1 MRPRAVVAWLFSL
14 PLLAQFG
21 GTGGGS
27 GGLGAPHG
35 ANARMSP
42 AATFISGRVFLED
55 GGVISTPVSILGG
68 CRGQMQLLG
77 YTDLKGNFSFD
88 LKNTAVSQ
96 DAELSK
102 SRASSV
108 CEIQAKLDGYRSGV
122 IDLSARD
129 RIDSRDVGTI
139 LLHRIGEQ
147 EGTTVSMTSL
157 LAPKDAK
164 HAFDKGMALG
174 AKGHL
179 EEAAQQF
186 EKAAGIYPKYADA
199 WYRLGDLQMRLK
211 NEMAGQE
218 SLKKAIAADPKLVP
232 PYVELAGISARA
244 YRWPE
249 VIEYSERAIRLD
261 PSGFPAGFYFN
272 ALANYNLE
280 NWEASERS
288 ARQLQKLD
296 PLHRFLKINRILA
309 AALANRGDYA
319 GATEQLRDYLKLAG
333 ESKDTDE
340 VRGQIADLERRA
352 ATAGR

>member
-1 MRPRAVVAWLFSL
+1 MSARAVVAWLFSL
-14 PLLAQFG
+14 PILAQFG

-27 GGLGAPHG
+27 GAPRVG
-35 ANARMSP
+35 NVRTP
-42 AATFISGRVFLED
+42 PPATFLSGRVFLDD
-55 GGVISTPVSILGG
+55 GGVISNPVSILGG
-68 CRGQMQLLG
+68 CRGPMQLLG

-96 DAELSK
+96 DAESTK
-102 SRASSV
+102 SRASAV

-129 RIDSRDVGTI
+129 AIDSRDVGTI
-139 LLHRIGEQ
+139 LLHRVGEQ

-186 EKAAGIYPKYADA
+186 EKAAGLYPKYADA

-211 NEMAGQE
+211 NEAAGQE

-244 YRWPE
+244 SRWPE
-249 VIEYSERAIRLD
+249 VIEYTEHAIRLD
-261 PSGFPAGFYFN
+261 PFGFPALFYFN

-280 NWEASERS
+280 NWQASERS
-288 ARQLQKLD
+288 ARQVKKLD
-296 PLHRFLKINRILA
+296 PQHRFLKINRILA

-319 GATEQLRDYLKLAG
+319 GAAEQLREYLKLAG
-333 ESKDTDE
+333 ESKDADE
-340 VRGQIADLERRA
+340 VRGQIADLERRV